1 MDALL
6 AALTHPALWVAAI
19 VIGTLGEVVKNLV
32 RAKAGD
38 KGWRGV
44 YFVTYRAHAILV
56 GASLGALCFA
66 GVELPVAE
74 GFAEGAGPVLF
85 YACSGA
91 LAMIGY
97 DAIVKTIKRTMER
110 GAGGG
115 ASD

>member
-19 VIGTLGEVVKNLV
+19 VIGTLGEVAKNLV

-44 YFVTYRAHAILV
+44 YYVTYRAHAILV
-56 GASLGALCFA
+56 GASLGALSFA
-66 GVELPVAE
+66 GIELPVAE
-74 GFAEGAGPVLF
+74 GFSEGGGPVLF

-97 DAIVKTIKRTMER
+97 DSIVKTLKKTLSR
-110 GAGGG
+110 GESEG
-115 ASD
+115 